1 MSMTIKSPSEA
12 AGVICP
18 KETGEMKTD
27 ADCRGCQHFSA
38 CWNAL
43 MGELGETD
51 G

>member
-1 MSMTIKSPSEA
+1 MTIKSPSGA

-43 MGELGETD
+43 MEELGETD
-51 G
+51 GR